1 MIKKPVNRERLK
13 ERWLNAQELSGG
25 PFTLGGINRHR
36 QFSLLHDAAKARVTG
51 NVKLARVSLGQSK
64 AARTDQWINRLSPM
78 ELIER
83 RYTTQKEKSG
93 FSRPAPPKVC
103 LSGSGG

>member
-1 MIKKPVNRERLK
+1 MTKRPFNRERLK
-13 ERWLNAQELSGG
+13 ERWLNAQEVSGG
-25 PFTLGGINRHR
+25 PFPLSGINRYR
-36 QFSLLHDAAKARVTG
+36 QFSLLHEAAKARVTG
-51 NVKLARVSLGQSK
+51 NVTLARLALSQSK
-64 AARTDQWINRLSPM
+64 AARTNQWINRLSPM